1 MNFVSSKGSAMHT
14 HLRKI
19 GNSKGI
25 IIPAAFLE
33 SCSLNNEVELRIEG
47 KCLVIKSLKKPRAG
61 WFDGYQTESVEN
73 DWNDELLPDD
83 VSEEWQW

>member
-1 MNFVSSKGSAMHT
+1 MHT

-33 SCSLNNEVELRIEG
+33 SCLLSNEVDLSIEG
-47 KCLVIKSLKKPRAG
+47 KTLVIQSLKKLRSG
-61 WFDGYQTESVEN
+61 WFDGYREEIDDN
-73 DWNDELLPDD
+73 DWNDMLADD
-83 VSEEWQW
+83 VSEEWEW

>member
-1 MNFVSSKGSAMHT
+1 MHT

-33 SCSLNNEVELRIEG
+33 SCLLSNEVDLSIEG
-47 KCLVIKSLKKPRAG
+47 KTLVIQSLKKLRSG
-61 WFDGYQTESVEN
+61 WFDGYREEIDDN
-73 DWNDELLPDD
+73 GWNDMLADD
-83 VSEEWQW
+83 VSEEWEW

>member
-1 MNFVSSKGSAMHT
+1 MHT

-33 SCSLNNEVELRIEG
+33 SCSLSNQVDLSIEG
-47 KCLVIKSLKKPRAG
+47 KTLVIQSLKKLRSG
-61 WFDGYQTESVEN
+61 WFDGYREEMEDNT
-73 DWNDELLPDD
+73 WNDMLADD
-83 VSEEWQW
+83 VNEEWEW

>member
-1 MNFVSSKGSAMHT
+1 MHT

-33 SCSLNNEVELRIEG
+33 SCSLSDEVDLCIEG
-47 KCLVIKSLKKPRAG
+47 KTLVIKSLKKPRIG
-61 WFDGYQTESVEN
+61 WFDGYREEIGDN
-73 DWNDELLPDD
+73 GWNDMLPTM
-83 VSEEWQW
+83 

>member
-1 MNFVSSKGSAMHT
+1 MHI

-33 SCSLNNEVELRIEG
+33 TCLLSDEVDLRIEG
-47 KCLVIKSLKKPRAG
+47 KSLLITALTKPRAG
-61 WFDGYQTESVEN
+61 WFDGYTEDIVN
-73 DWNDELLPDD
+73 DVWNDMLADD
-83 VSEEWQW
+83 VSEEWEW

>member
-1 MNFVSSKGSAMHT
+1 MHT

-33 SCSLNNEVELRIEG
+33 SCLLSNEVDLSIEG
-47 KCLVIKSLKKPRAG
+47 KTLVIQSLKKLRSG
-61 WFDGYQTESVEN
+61 WFDGYREEIDDN
-73 DWNDELLPDD
+73 GWNDMLPDD
-83 VSEEWQW
+83 VSEEWEW